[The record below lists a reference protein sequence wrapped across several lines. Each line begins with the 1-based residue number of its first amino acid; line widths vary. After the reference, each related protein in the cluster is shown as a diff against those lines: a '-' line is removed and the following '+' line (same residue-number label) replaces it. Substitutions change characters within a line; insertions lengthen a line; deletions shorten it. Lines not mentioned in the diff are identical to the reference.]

1 MAWPTPQDFREA
13 VQSPRLAFSDTELQ
27 AGVPE
32 LDRLGLPRPW
42 SGAFATV
49 YRLRCAG
56 RSWAVR
62 CFLHPLSDEQE
73 RYAAI
78 SATLASLK
86 LPALVD
92 CRFVVNGVRVGAR
105 WYPILKMEWVEGESL
120 NHFVER
126 HLTQPAVL
134 LDLAGRWMRMA
145 DQLRHAS
152 LAHGDLQHG
161 NVLVAGRE
169 LRLVDYDGMYVP
181 ALAGRI
187 SRELGH
193 RNFQHPRRSQRDF
206 GPWLDHFSAW
216 VVYVS
221 LLALAA
227 DPGLWQRFKGGD
239 ECLLFRADDFR
250 RPDQSELYRALD
262 RSPDRRLR
270 QTVALFKSL
279 LYLPPSQVPPLNGQM
294 LPAATAVTV
303 PPPALGGWISD
314 HVPSA
319 RPPGTR
325 PGPGSRPVSSNLPSW
340 MQDVVAEGQ
349 KGRAPAGFQMPVW
362 PERLLVLLGAAA
374 EVAPWFWG
382 RPLPAVELAAVDGVL
397 TAALLG
403 WLALRYRREPARQR
417 RLRLLQDLA
426 RAQTAVQQVE
436 ESLRV
441 CQQKREEQ
449 QNQLEAEQEQF
460 DLSLRQLRERLRVEE
475 DQIRSRLGEAVAELN
490 LQRQQLRQQ
499 EAAEMQRLMAEAAQR
514 TAAWQRNEFASEQEE
529 LRHTLQMRQQ
539 QHQQAFLRR
548 HLIRPES
555 IPGLDRTHVQRLR
568 QAGITTAADV
578 DERVLSL
585 AGLGE
590 PRTRRLLTWR
600 RNLDWPASKGMPRAL
615 TDEEIAAVQR
625 QRESR
630 LRFQEAQRQHE
641 RQRQQQEKQRLEE
654 RFQRQRDQIDEQE
667 RRLRSSAEQES
678 RALQQRQQ
686 QRQRDIESDRQ
697 ARRREAERR
706 LEELDREAETL
717 GRSSFGL
724 YWRIDDLQRQQESS
738 QPIRFSTYLRR
749 IPGFLRR

>member
-13 VQSPRLAFSDTELQ
+13 VQSPRLAFSDPELQ

-78 SATLASLK
+78 SSTLTSLK
-86 LPALVD
+86 LPALVA
-92 CRFVVNGVRVGAR
+92 CRFVANGVRVGGR
-105 WYPILKMEWVEGESL
+105 WYPILKMQWVEGESL

-126 HLTQPAVL
+126 NLTQPAVL

-161 NVLVAGRE
+161 NVLVAGGD

-181 ALAGRI
+181 ALAGRA

-206 GPWLDHFSAW
+206 GPWLDHFSSW
-216 VVYVS
+216 VIYVS

-227 DPGLWQRFKGGD
+227 DPGLWPRFKGGD

-279 LYLPPSQVPPLNGQM
+279 LYLPPAQVPPLNGQM
-294 LPAATAVTV
+294 LPAATAAVTV

-314 HVPSA
+314 HVPSTT
-319 RPPGTR
+319 RRPGTR
-325 PGPGSRPVSSNLPSW
+325 SASGSRPTSSNLPAW

-349 KGRAPAGFQMPVW
+349 KGGTPSGFQMPVW
-362 PERLLVLLGAAA
+362 PERLLTLLAAAA

-382 RPLPAVELAAVDGVL
+382 RPLPIPELAAADGVL
-397 TAALLG
+397 AAALVG
-403 WLALRYRREPARQR
+403 WLGLRYRREPARQR

-426 RAQTAVQQVE
+426 QAQTAV
-436 ESLRV
+436 
-441 CQQKREEQ
+441 
-449 QNQLEAEQEQF
+449 
-460 DLSLRQLRERLRVEE
+460 
-475 DQIRSRLGEAVAELN
+475 
-490 LQRQQLRQQ
+490 
-499 EAAEMQRLMAEAAQR
+499 
-514 TAAWQRNEFASEQEE
+514 
-529 LRHTLQMRQQ
+529 
-539 QHQQAFLRR
+539 
-548 HLIRPES
+548 
-555 IPGLDRTHVQRLR
+555 
-568 QAGITTAADV
+568 
-578 DERVLSL
+578 
-585 AGLGE
+585 
-590 PRTRRLLTWR
+590 
-600 RNLDWPASKGMPRAL
+600 
-615 TDEEIAAVQR
+615 
-625 QRESR
+625 
-630 LRFQEAQRQHE
+630 
-641 RQRQQQEKQRLEE
+641 
-654 RFQRQRDQIDEQE
+654 
-667 RRLRSSAEQES
+667 
-678 RALQQRQQ
+678 
-686 QRQRDIESDRQ
+686 
-697 ARRREAERR
+697 
-706 LEELDREAETL
+706 
-717 GRSSFGL
+717 
-724 YWRIDDLQRQQESS
+724 
-738 QPIRFSTYLRR
+738 
-749 IPGFLRR
+749 

>member
-13 VQSPRLAFSDTELQ
+13 VQSPRLAFPDPELQ
-27 AGVPE
+27 AGTPE

-78 SATLASLK
+78 SSTLALQK

-92 CRFVVNGVRVGAR
+92 CRFVANGVRVGAR

-120 NHFVER
+120 NNFVER
-126 HLTQPAVL
+126 HLAQPAVL

-181 ALAGRI
+181 ALAGRG

-193 RNFQHPRRSQRDF
+193 RNFQHPRRSPRDF
-206 GPWLDHFSAW
+206 GPWLDHFSSW
-216 VVYVS
+216 VIYVS

-227 DPGLWQRFKGGD
+227 EPGLWQRFRGGD

-250 RPDQSELYRALD
+250 HPDQSELYRTLD

-294 LPAATAVTV
+294 LPAATAVAV
-303 PPPALGGWISD
+303 PPPALGEWISD
-314 HVPSA
+314 HVPVT
-319 RPPGTR
+319 RQPGTR
-325 PGPGSRPVSSNLPSW
+325 SAAGSRPASSNLPAW

-349 KGRAPAGFQMPVW
+349 KGKTLSGFQMPVW
-362 PERLLVLLGAAA
+362 PERLLVLLGVTT

-382 RPLPAVELAAVDGVL
+382 RPLPAAELAAVDGML
-397 TAALLG
+397 AGALLG
-403 WLALRYRREPARQR
+403 WLALRYRREPARQH
-417 RLRLLQDLA
+417 RLRLLQDLD
-426 RAQTAVQQVE
+426 RAQIAVQQVE
-436 ESLRV
+436 ESLRI
-441 CQQKREEQ
+441 CQQKREEL
-449 QNQLEAEQEQF
+449 QNQIEAAQEQF

-475 DQIRSRLGEAVAELN
+475 DQIRSRLGVAVAELN
-490 LQRQQLRQQ
+490 LERQQLRQQ
-499 EAAEMQRLMAEAAQR
+499 EAAEMQRLTAEAALR
-514 TAAWQRNEFASEQEE
+514 VSAWSRNQFASEEEE
-529 LRHTLQMRQQ
+529 LWHTLQMRQQ
-539 QHQQAFLRR
+539 EYQQAFLRR
-548 HLIRPES
+548 HPIQLHC
-555 IPGLDRTHVQRLR
+555 IPGLDRNLVQLLR
-568 QAGITTAADV
+568 HAGITTAADV

-590 PRTRRLLTWR
+590 PRARRLLTWR
-600 RNLDWPASKGMPRAL
+600 RNLDWPASKGMPKAL
-615 TDEEIAAVQR
+615 TGEEAAAVRR

-630 LRFQEAQRQHE
+630 RRFQDAQRQHE
-641 RQRQQQEKQRLEE
+641 RQRQRQEKQRLEE
-654 RFQRQRDQIDEQE
+654 RLQRQRDQVDEQE
-667 RRLRSSAEQES
+667 RRLRQNAEQES
-678 RALQQRQQ
+678 RGLQQRLLR
-686 QRQRDIESDRQ
+686 RQREI
-697 ARRREAERR
+697 EAERQSRLRESELR
-706 LEELDREAETL
+706 LEDLDREAEAL
-717 GRSSFGL
+717 GRSSFSL
-724 YWRIDDLQRQQESS
+724 YWRIDDLQHQQEAS
-738 QPIRFSTYLRR
+738 QSIRFFTYLRR
-749 IPGFLRR
+749 VAGILPR

>member
-1 MAWPTPQDFREA
+1 MVWPTPQDFREA
-13 VQSPRLAFSDTELQ
+13 VQSPRLAFSDPELQ

-62 CFLHPLSDEQE
+62 CFLHALSDEQE

-78 SATLASLK
+78 SSTLASLK
-86 LPALVD
+86 LSSLVD
-92 CRFVVNGVRVGAR
+92 CRFVANGIRVGAR

-120 NHFVER
+120 NRFVER
-126 HLTQPAVL
+126 HLSQPAVL
-134 LDLAGRWMRMA
+134 LDLAGRWMRMT

-161 NVLVAGRE
+161 NVLVAGGD
-169 LRLVDYDGMYVP
+169 LRLVDYDGMYVS
-181 ALAGRI
+181 ALAGRG

-193 RNFQHPRRSQRDF
+193 RNFQHPRRSPRDF
-206 GPWLDHFSAW
+206 GPWLDHFSSW
-216 VVYVS
+216 VIYVS

-270 QTVALFKSL
+270 GTVTMFKSL

-294 LPAATAVTV
+294 LPAAAAAAV
-303 PPPALGGWISD
+303 PRPALGGWISD
-314 HVPSA
+314 HLPST
-319 RPPGTR
+319 RPPASR
-325 PGPGSRPVSSNLPSW
+325 PAAGSRPASSNLPSW

-349 KGRAPAGFQMPVW
+349 KGRAASGLQTPVW
-362 PERLLVLLGAAA
+362 SERLLLLLGAAA
-374 EVAPWFWG
+374 EIAPWFWG
-382 RPLPAVELAAVDGVL
+382 RPLPAPDLTAVDGVL
-397 TAALLG
+397 AATLLG

-417 RLRLLQDLA
+417 RLRLLHDLTQ
-426 RAQTAVQQVE
+426 AQTSVQQVE
-436 ESLRV
+436 ASLRV
-441 CQQKREEQ
+441 CQQKREEL
-449 QNQLEAEQEQF
+449 QNQIEAVQEQF
-460 DLSLRQLRERLRVEE
+460 DLSLRQWRERLRVEE
-475 DQIRSRLGEAVAELN
+475 DQIRSRLGEAVADLN

-514 TAAWQRNEFASEQEE
+514 IAAWQRSEFASETEE
-529 LRHTLQMRQQ
+529 LRHTLQTRQQ
-539 QHQQAFLRR
+539 EHQQAFLRR
-548 HLIRPES
+548 HPIQPQC
-555 IPGLDRTHVQRLR
+555 IPGLDRTLVQLLR
-568 QAGITTAADV
+568 HAGITTAADV
-578 DERVLSL
+578 DERVLTL

-590 PRTRRLLTWR
+590 PRARRLLTWR
-600 RNLDWPASKGMPRAL
+600 RNLDWPASKGMPKAL
-615 TDEEIAAVQR
+615 TEEEIAAVQR

-630 LRFQEAQRQHE
+630 RRFQDAQRQHE
-641 RQRQQQEKQRLEE
+641 RHRQHQEKRRLEE
-654 RFQRQRDQIDEQE
+654 RFQRLRDQVDEQE
-667 RRLRSSAEQES
+667 RRLRHNAEQES
-678 RALQQRQQ
+678 RGLHQRLH
-686 QRQRDIESDRQ
+686 QRQRDTEAERQ
-697 ARRREAERR
+697 THRREADLR

-717 GRSSFGL
+717 GRSSFSL
-724 YWRIDDLQRQQESS
+724 SWRIDDLQRQQEAS

-749 IPGFLRR
+749 ILGFLRQ